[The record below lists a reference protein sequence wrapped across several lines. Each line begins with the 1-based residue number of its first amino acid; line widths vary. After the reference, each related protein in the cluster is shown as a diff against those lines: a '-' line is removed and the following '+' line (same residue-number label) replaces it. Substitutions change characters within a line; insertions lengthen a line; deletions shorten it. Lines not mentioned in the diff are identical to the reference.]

1 MTAPSAFLEDLRQVG
16 VDVTDPWDLVNTRSS
31 YRPAIPVLL
40 RWLALADSDVPA
52 HERDRFREAVVR
64 SLGVKE
70 ARGHAAPALV
80 EEFRRPGSSPDV
92 RWAAGN
98 ALSVVAD
105 DGVFDDLVL
114 LARDRSYGRA
124 WEMLPLALARTKHPE
139 AVQVLLELLDDDD
152 IARPRGNGARQA
164 RPERGAVC
172 DRTARRTPEAVGPQ
186 GSEEGAAA
194 AGGLTGAGQAKFQ
207 AFPAWARMSP

>member
-124 WEMLPLALARTKHPE
+124 REMLPLALARTKHPE
-139 AVQVLLELLDDDD
+139 AVQVLLELLDDDE
-152 IARPRGNGARQA
+152 IAGHVVMALGKLGRSEARSA
-164 RPERGAVC
+164 IEPLVEHPKPWV
-172 DRTARRTPEAVGPQ
+172 RREAKKALQ
-186 GSEEGAAA
+186 RL
-194 AGGLTGAGQAKFQ
+194 AG
-207 AFPAWARMSP
+207 